1 MLLAKG
7 SLTDLPSFEKLSF
20 LQLGG
25 DVTGEILMALLL
37 KTPYLKTLIFQVG
50 SLTNLNDQLRA
61 N

>member
-25 DVTGEILMALLL
+25 DVTCEILMALLL

-50 SLTNLNDQLRA
+50 SLTNLIDELRA